1 VNLSKRRR
9 KSVPVQTAWFGLL
22 PLAWCLSAFACPNAA
37 AGGRFLEQPFSSPPN
52 PVGSGARALGQGNAF
67 IAVADDAT
75 AASWNPAGL
84 AQLERPEI
92 SFALDAVWH
101 RDRISSDTFEEVD
114 TTAGLNLASLNYASL
129 VQPFY
134 WLERNWA
141 ISANYL
147 RLYSFDSKFAFPV
160 NSTPSNLQIDL
171 EHRFEQEGE
180 FSVVSPA
187 IACDVTPRLALGL
200 ALYLWDD
207 NLTHSSSY
215 RTESQSSGT
224 YTTAGTAIPFT
235 NLTRDSF
242 TVTGGQ
248 SLAIGGLY
256 RMDKNLALGMVFKP
270 AFSLRL
276 EHHSRVYST
285 QDAMTLQDTL
295 QYDDQELEFP
305 AMVGLGL
312 ACYPKGHWTLAMDI
326 CWTDWS
332 AYQRVEDGR
341 RVNPLTG
348 RAGDRLADTWT
359 CRLGCET
366 IIVGKNWLIP
376 LRCGLGYDPEPRVD
390 GIDDFYTISLGGG
403 FQRGPIMLD
412 LAYEYRF
419 GNDTTNSGL
428 AGLDASQ
435 DVRRHRL
442 MLSLIGYF

>member
-1 VNLSKRRR
+1 
-9 KSVPVQTAWFGLL
+9 
-22 PLAWCLSAFACPNAA
+22 LAWCLSVFFTLNTAA
-37 AGGRFLEQPFSSPPN
+37 AGRFLEQSFASPPN

-67 IAVADDAT
+67 ISVADDAT

-92 SFALDAVWH
+92 SFALDAVWC
-101 RDRISSDTFEEVD
+101 RDRIDSDTFAEID
-114 TTAGLNLASLNYASL
+114 TAADLDLASLNYASL

-147 RLYSFDSKFAFPV
+147 RLYSFDSKFTFPV
-160 NSTPSNLQIDL
+160 NSTFSGLQVDL
-171 EHRFEQEGE
+171 DHQFEQEGE

-200 ALYLWDD
+200 ALYFWDD

-215 RTESQSSGT
+215 RAQSQSSGT
-224 YTTAGTAIPFT
+224 YTTAGSSGTF
-235 NLTRDSF
+235 NDLTRDSF
-242 TVTGGQ
+242 TVTGGH

-256 RMDKNLALGMVFKP
+256 RISKNLAMGMVYKP
-270 AFSLRL
+270 AFTLDL
-276 EHHSRVYST
+276 DHSARVYST
-285 QDAMTLQDTL
+285 QDAVVQQDTL
-295 QYDDQELEFP
+295 QYDDQKLEFP
-305 AMVGLGL
+305 AMAGLGL
-312 ACYPKGHWTLAMDI
+312 ACYPNDHLTLAMDI

-332 AYQRVEDGR
+332 AYQRVEDGQ

-348 RAGDRLADTWT
+348 RAGERLADTWT

-390 GIDDFYTISLGGG
+390 GTDEFYTLSLGGG

-428 AGLDASQ
+428 AGLDTLQ
-435 DVRRHRL
+435 DVKRHRL